1 MTRSI
6 WLMLLALLGPLGLA
20 QAALEGRIVAI
31 NDAAD
36 IALVQLPSGAVI
48 EAQLPTLGVFQSEAM
63 PRFQVG
69 QRVELALTHSPDGVS
84 YEVVD
89 WVRRPVLLQ
98 LAGLFLAVILVV
110 AQWKGLRAF
119 IATSLALV
127 VVVGFI
133 IPQIMA
139 GWPPVLVA
147 LVGIGSMSVLAI
159 YLVHGFSW
167 STTAALLGTLVSLLI
182 TYLLGALAMRWAH
195 LTGFGIEGALILSR
209 GAPQLDL
216 RALLQAGLVIGALGA
231 LTDTTIIQASVVR
244 ELSHIN
250 PLLGLSELYRR
261 GMNVGRDHIGS
272 LVNTLVFAY
281 SGAAL
286 PLFILFTVNE
296 VGFRRA
302 LNSEFIATE
311 VIFMV
316 VGSIG
321 LIISVPLTTLIAA
334 AIFRGDRLPMR
345 AAEHHHAGFIG
356 REAQLAF
363 QRERQLELLA
373 VDPERAQ
380 QELKRQL
387 EGKR

>member
-250 PLLGLSELYRR
+250 PLLGLGELYRR